1 MVFQERTY
9 AVLIVSAG
17 DRMAEALTAL
27 LPVTDFYPVK
37 RARSAGEARRSMT
50 EQEYDLIFINAPLPD
65 DSGQRL
71 AEDACQGDAAVLLF
85 VKSEDLDAVA
95 AQVTPFGVVP
105 APKPTSTA
113 VVVQCIRALC
123 ALRERLRRMEVRQQ
137 SVEEKIQEIRL
148 VNRAKW
154 ALIQRRGMSEEEA
167 HRHIEKRSMD
177 QRLPR
182 ATVAR
187 QILAACEDLTELK

>member
-9 AVLIVSAG
+9 AVLIVSPG
-17 DRMAEALTAL
+17 DRMAEALQAL
-27 LPVTDFYPVK
+27 LTVTDFFPV
-37 RARSAGEARRSMT
+37 RRVRSAGEARRSMT
-50 EQEYDLIFINAPLPD
+50 EQEYDLVLINAPLPD
-65 DSGQRL
+65 ADAQRL

-85 VKSEDLDAVA
+85 VRSEDFDAAA
-95 AQVTPFGVVP
+95 AQVTPFGVIP
-105 APKPTSTA
+105 TPKPTSTA
-113 VVVQCIRALC
+113 VAAQCIRALC

-182 ATVAR
+182 AAVAR
-187 QILAACEDLTELK
+187 QILAACEDLAESK